1 MDLNRRNFMKLS
13 AAGAAAM
20 LAATA
25 TAETRNGI
33 PYRVLGRTGEKV
45 SLLGIGGYHMAVD
58 SLSEEDSI
66 RLVRTAMD
74 EGVNFLDNAWEYHDG
89 RSETRMGKA
98 LKDGYR
104 EKAFLMTKVLAR
116 SREGAQQQLE
126 DSLRR
131 LDVDVID
138 LWQFHSLRHAEDAR
152 AVFDNLFD
160 IALKAQE
167 AGKIRYIGFTGHI
180 TPVALVE
187 MLGQDYDWATVQ
199 MPLSIFDYH
208 YRSFQQDV
216 LPKAVEKNL
225 GVIAMKTLTG
235 KAQPDTEGV
244 LSVEEM
250 WRYSMNLPVSTVVT
264 GIDSQEKLEEALAVF
279 KSYRPME
286 EQEKQE
292 LLAKIAPRATEGEFE
307 YYKSWRA

>member
-1 MDLNRRNFMKLS
+1 
-13 AAGAAAM
+13 M
-20 LAATA
+20 LAAPT

-45 SLLGIGGYHMAVD
+45 SLLGLGGYHMGVD
-58 SLSEEDSI
+58 SLSDEQSI

-74 EGVNFLDNAWEYHDG
+74 EGVNFLDNAWEYTNG
-89 RSETRMGKA
+89 RSETLMGKA

-104 EKAFLMTKVLAR
+104 EKAFLMSKVVER

-126 DSLRR
+126 ESLRR

-138 LWQFHSLRHAEDAR
+138 LWQFHSLRSPEDAR
-152 AVFDNLFD
+152 AVFENLLD
-160 IALKAQE
+160 IAVKARE
-167 AGKIRYIGFTGHI
+167 AGKIRYIGFTGHMA
-180 TPVALVE
+180 PEAHLE
-187 MLGQDYDWATVQ
+187 MLKQDFEWASIQ

-208 YRSFQQDV
+208 YRSFQQQV
-216 LPKAVEKNL
+216 LPKAVEQNV
-225 GVIAMKTLTG
+225 GVIAMKTLAG
-235 KAQPDTEGV
+235 KAVPHQEGV

-264 GIDSQEKLEEALAVF
+264 GLDSLEKLQDALRVF

-286 EQEKQE
+286 AEEKAA
-292 LLAKIAPRATEGEFE
+292 LLAKVEPHAKEGKFE
-307 YYKSWRA
+307 YYKAWKA

>member
-1 MDLNRRNFMKLS
+1 MQLDRRAFMKLS
-13 AAGAAAM
+13 AAGAAAA
-20 LAATA
+20 LSAPV
-25 TAETRNGI
+25 TAETRNDM

-45 SLLGIGGYHMAVD
+45 SLLGIGGYHMGVD
-58 SLSEEDSI
+58 TLSEEAAI

-74 EGVNFLDNAWEYHDG
+74 AGVNFLDNAWEYMDG
-89 RSETRMGKA
+89 RSETLMGKA

-104 EKAFLMTKVLAR
+104 EKAFLMSKVLDR
-116 SREGAQQQLE
+116 TREGAQQQLE

-152 AVFDNLFD
+152 AVFENLFD

-167 AGKIRYIGFTGHI
+167 QGKIRYIGFTGHI
-180 TPVALVE
+180 TPEAHVE
-187 MLGQDYDWATVQ
+187 MLAQDYDWATVQ

-208 YRSFQQDV
+208 YHSFQQQA
-216 LPKAVEKNL
+216 LPIAVEKNV

-235 KAQPDTEGV
+235 MAKPFQEGV
-244 LSVEEM
+244 ISVEEM

-264 GIDSQEKLEEALAVF
+264 GLDTMEKLEEALRVF
-279 KSYRPME
+279 KSYRPLEAE
-286 EQEKQE
+286 ETAA
-292 LLAKIAPRATEGEFE
+292 LLAKVEPHAKEGQFEF
-307 YYKSWRA
+307 YKRWRA